1 MSGKDFDERR
11 WLEQRFA
18 DLYVGQLDTIDQMGT
33 DVLRA
38 LVTELEN
45 AQRKGALNLELDA
58 GLTNLKRIV
67 EKYER
72 IYGGGY

>member
-1 MSGKDFDERR
+1 MSGKNFDERR

-18 DLYVGQLDTIDQMGT
+18 DLYVGQLDTIDQL
-33 DVLRA
+33 DIDALRA
-38 LVTELEN
+38 LVTELED
-45 AQRKGALNLELDA
+45 AQRQGELDLETDA